1 MIVCLL
7 QELVFSKVKSYVLN
21 RYTSICEYCSI
32 DHVCLYELR
41 NVSST
46 MSTFMKPNNKSVN
59 ILMFYFWLRTVI
71 LASTRVYCLRKAT
84 MSSFHRNI
92 LSVFLWSLPCTC
104 IVQYNQLLCM
114 AVNYTWTQYYF
125 NIQMK
130 QISFVSR
137 TVSISQSMVEKM

>member
-21 RYTSICEYCSI
+21 RYTYICEYCSI

-71 LASTRVYCLRKAT
+71 LASTRVYCLQKAT
-84 MSSFHRNI
+84 ISSFHRNI
-92 LSVFLWSLPCTC
+92 LSVFYGVYRVHVL
-104 IVQYNQLLCM
+104 YNTISYCVWQLTIRGR
-114 AVNYTWTQYYF
+114 NTT
-125 NIQMK
+125 
-130 QISFVSR
+130 
-137 TVSISQSMVEKM
+137 SIFK